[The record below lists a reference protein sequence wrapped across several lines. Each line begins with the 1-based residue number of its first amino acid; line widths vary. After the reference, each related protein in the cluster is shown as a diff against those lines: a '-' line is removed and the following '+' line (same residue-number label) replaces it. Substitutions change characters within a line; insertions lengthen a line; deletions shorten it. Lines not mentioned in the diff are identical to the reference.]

1 MADASEILYANLL
14 KGEAQRNYV
23 ALLYARDKPKP
34 QPKAEVGTVATRSDA
49 TPAKSKKPQ
58 GDLGKQQIIAVAGD
72 TIPIVFGKRAN
83 SIGGIWAQPAL
94 VKTSSTSFVGGFLYA
109 ISQGS
114 IVSSPVKHYAWL
126 GTQAINTLSNAA
138 SITLTHYYES
148 SATMEAAKNVCPIT
162 SGKVFCDYDAY
173 SYRKGEVYGGTAET
187 RFVFDDFAS
196 YYRNFKSIVRGEG
209 DTSNSL
215 IVFQNSGYRYYDNK
229 TGADVTA
236 SYWAYYGV
244 NPANTQ
250 TAANGIY
257 VSGVLVGCKTVGTI
271 TYLDNSNDTIYTA
284 PDPTYFTR
292 WGATG
297 PITTIAPAGTV
308 NNQAIP
314 ANPASTGTLYGA
326 EYEIALS
333 SYINPASP
341 PGNVDF
347 TTFAD
352 ITFLQIYGNIYDEP
366 DGAKYPTT
374 TRQISI
380 FYESGITVDLYS
392 GGLVGGVY
400 TTGASNQF
408 VDLAMYLFTLM
419 KRADGATTSSIASPI
434 DVSNLQSLA
443 TFCTTVGLFFNGI
456 IEESVNTIEYIS
468 KTAPFFL
475 LSFISSGGRYSL
487 QPLLPINASNGI
499 KVTALTPAITFT
511 EDDILPGSFQKQY
524 DDADERRAVNVSLIW
539 READPISIGIQRT
552 ISIRYS
558 TTASDAPV
566 VQFDMTDFCT
576 TAAHAT
582 IFGKYELARRKFS
595 THVIAFATPL
605 LTTSLIPTQII
616 KIERQRIS
624 SRGDNRSEIEWYQVT
639 NVKHNSSGITT
650 IQAAHFPVD
659 GSDIAKISNEVV
671 NGTFQVVG

>member
-1 MADASEILYANLL
+1 MADPSEILYANLL

-23 ALLYARDKPKP
+23 AMLYARDKPKP

-58 GDLGKQQIIAVAGD
+58 GDLGKQQIISVAGD

-83 SIGGIWAQPAL
+83 NIGGIWAQPSL
-94 VKTSSTSFVGGFLYA
+94 IKTGSNSFVGSFLYA
-109 ISQGS
+109 ISQGNMIS
-114 IVSSPVKHYAWL
+114 TPVKHYSWL
-126 GTQAINTLSNAA
+126 GTQTFNTLSNAA
-138 SITLTHYYES
+138 SITLTHYYAS
-148 SATMEAAKNVCPIT
+148 SATMEAAKNICPL
-162 SGKVFCDYDAY
+162 SGGQIFCDYDAY
-173 SYRKGEVYGGTAET
+173 SYLHPINGIE
-187 RFVFDDFAS
+187 
-196 YYRNFKSIVRGEG
+196 KSIRQYNDYTTLYFKVRNITRGVG
-209 DTSNSL
+209 DTSNST
-215 IVFQNSGYRYYDNK
+215 ITVPNSSITFYETK
-229 TGADVTA
+229 TGNDVTA
-236 SYWAYYGV
+236 NYWAYYGI
-244 NPANTQ
+244 NPNATVSII
-250 TAANGIY
+250 NGVY
-257 VSGVLVGCKTVGTI
+257 SGPTLIGGRTVGTI
-271 TYLDNSNDTIYTA
+271 NEISA
-284 PDPTYFTR
+284 GAYFSPNAAIFTP
-292 WGATG
+292 WGVTG
-297 PITTIAPAGTV
+297 PITEVRLGGTL
-308 NNQAIP
+308 NDQTNI
-314 ANPASTGTLYGA
+314 ANPPSTGTLYGIQL
-326 EYEIALS
+326 EEALS
-333 SYINPASP
+333 PYSNPASP
-341 PGNVDF
+341 PGDKDF

-352 ITFLQIYGNIYDEP
+352 ITFLQIDGNIYDES
-366 DGAKYPTT
+366 DNANFLTT

-400 TTGASNQF
+400 ATGASNQF
-408 VDLAMYLFTLM
+408 VDLAMYLFTLI
-419 KRADGATTSSIASPI
+419 KRADGASTASIASPI

-443 TFCTTVGLFFNGI
+443 TFCSTVGLFFNGI
-456 IEESVNTIEYIS
+456 IEESVNIIEYIS

-475 LSFISSGGRYSL
+475 LSFISSNGRYSF

-524 DDADERRAVNVSLIW
+524 DGADERRAVNISLIW

-552 ISIRYS
+552 VSIRYS

-566 VQFDMTDFCT
+566 IQFDMTDFCT

-624 SRGDNRSEIEWYQVT
+624 SRGDNRSEIEWYQVL
-639 NVKHNSSGITT
+639 NVKHSSSGVTT

-671 NGTFQVVG
+671 NGTFQVIS

>member
-14 KGEAQRNYV
+14 KGEAQQNYV
-23 ALLYARDKPKP
+23 TLLLARDRPNP

-162 SGKVFCDYDAY
+162 SGKVFCDYDAF
-173 SYRKGEVYGGTAET
+173 SYRGGYLYGTTESTFVY
-187 RFVFDDFAS
+187 DDFTF
-196 YYRNFKSIVRGEG
+196 YYHNVKEITRGEG

-215 IVFQNSGYRYYDNK
+215 IVFENSGWRFYDNK

-236 SYWAYYGV
+236 GWWSYFGV
-244 NPANTQ
+244 NPIGTQ
-250 TAANGIY
+250 SAANGIY
-257 VSGVLVGCKTVGTI
+257 VNNILVSCRTVGTI
-271 TYLDNSNDTIYTA
+271 EYLNNPNDTIYDA
-284 PDPTYFTR
+284 PYPTFFTR
-292 WGATG
+292 FGATG
-297 PITTIAPAGTV
+297 PITQITPPGIV
-308 NNQAIP
+308 NNQAVP
-314 ANPASTGTLYGA
+314 ANPASTGTLYGL

-333 SYINPASP
+333 PYTNPASP

-408 VDLAMYLFTLM
+408 VDLAMYLFTLI
-419 KRADGATTSSIASPI
+419 KRADGANTASIASPI

-443 TFCTTVGLFFNGI
+443 TFCSTVGLFFNGI
-456 IEESVNTIEYIS
+456 IEESVNAIEYIS

-475 LSFISSGGRYSL
+475 LSFVSSNGRYSL

-524 DDADERRAVNVSLIW
+524 DDADERRAVNISLIW

-639 NVKHNSSGITT
+639 NVKHNSSGVTT

>member
-1 MADASEILYANLL
+1 MAAAFEILYANIL

-23 ALLYARDKPKP
+23 ALLLARDNPKP
-34 QPKAEVGTVATRSDA
+34 QPKAEVGAVATRSDA
-49 TPAKSKKPQ
+49 TPAKAKKPQ
-58 GDLGKQQIIAVAGD
+58 ADIGKQQVVAAAGD
-72 TIPIVFGKRAN
+72 TVSIVFGKRAN
-83 SIGGIWAQPAL
+83 SIGGIWVQPPL
-94 VKTSSTSFVGGFLYA
+94 VKTASINFVGSFLYA
-109 ISQGS
+109 VSQGNM
-114 IVSSPVKHYAWL
+114 VSTPAKHYSWV
-126 GTQAINTLSNAA
+126 GTKNIKFLSNTA
-138 SITLTHYYES
+138 SITLTHYYAS
-148 SATMEAAKNVCPIT
+148 SATMEAAKNVCPIA
-162 SGKVFCDYDAY
+162 SGKIFCDFDAY
-173 SYRKGEVYGGTAET
+173 SCLNTLITASGAT
-187 RFVFDDFAS
+187 DRYFDYANL
-196 YYRNFKSIVRGEG
+196 YYRVSLITRGEG
-209 DTSNSL
+209 DTSNSTIL
-215 IVFQNSGYRYYDNK
+215 FANSGMLFYDNV
-229 TGADVTA
+229 TGSDVTA
-236 SYWAYYGV
+236 GYYSYYGI
-244 NPANTQ
+244 NPAT
-250 TAANGIY
+250 TFTRINGRF
-257 VSGVLVGCKTVGTI
+257 SGATLIGGDTVGTI
-271 TYLDNSNDTIYTA
+271 KSQPTTGFNS
-284 PDPTYFTR
+284 PLPTYFTR
-292 WGATG
+292 YGATG
-297 PITTIAPAGTV
+297 TITQVYPSGTL
-308 NNQAIP
+308 NNQTNVS
-314 ANPASTGTLYGA
+314 NPPSTGTLYGNQF
-326 EYEIALS
+326 EDQLS
-333 SYINPASP
+333 PYADPAAP
-341 PGNVDF
+341 PGNMDF

-352 ITFLQIYGNIYDEP
+352 ITFLEIDGDIYDAP
-366 DGAKYPTT
+366 DSGSFPTT

-400 TTGASNQF
+400 ATGASNQF

-434 DVSNLQSLA
+434 DVSNLQALA
-443 TFCTTVGLFFNGI
+443 TFCSTVGLFFNGI

-475 LSFISSGGRYSL
+475 LSFISSNGRYSL

-539 READPISIGIQRT
+539 RDADPLIIGIQRT

-624 SRGDNRSEIEWYQVT
+624 SKGDNRSEIEWYQVT
-639 NVKHNSSGITT
+639 NVKHNSSGVTT

>member
-23 ALLYARDKPKP
+23 AMLYARDNPKP
-34 QPKAEVGTVATRSDA
+34 QPKAAIGTVATRSDA

-83 SIGGIWAQPAL
+83 SIGGIWAQPSL
-94 VKTSSTSFVGGFLYA
+94 VKTASNLFVGSFLYA

-114 IVSSPVKHYAWL
+114 MVSSPVTHYAWL
-126 GTQAINTLSNAA
+126 GTRAINTLSNAA
-138 SITLTHYYES
+138 SITLTHYYAS
-148 SATMEAAKNVCPIT
+148 SATMEAAKNVCPL
-162 SGKVFCDYDAY
+162 SGGQIFCDYDAY
-173 SYRKGEVYGGTAET
+173 SYKRGYRFSTKEQITRYDDYTVYHAINREIT
-187 RFVFDDFAS
+187 RGV
-196 YYRNFKSIVRGEG
+196 G
-209 DTSNSL
+209 DTSNS
-215 IVFQNSGYRYYDNK
+215 ITMHSNSNFYFYDAN

-236 SYWAYYGV
+236 TFWAYLGI
-244 NPANTQ
+244 NPVGTF
-250 TAANGIY
+250 TAGNAIF
-257 VSGVLVGCKTVGTI
+257 SGASIIGGYTVGTI
-271 TYLDNSNDTIYTA
+271 IYLRGSAGTYTA
-284 PDPTYFTR
+284 PDPNFFTNR
-292 WGATG
+292 GSTG
-297 PITTIAPAGTV
+297 PISYIAPPGTI
-308 NNQAIP
+308 NNQVNLS
-314 ANPASTGTLYGA
+314 NPPSTGTLYGI
-326 EYEIALS
+326 EVESALS
-333 SYINPASP
+333 PYSNPASP
-341 PGNVDF
+341 PGNIDF

-352 ITFLQIYGNIYDEP
+352 ITFLQINGNIYDVS
-366 DGAKYPTT
+366 DGEDYPTT
-374 TRQISI
+374 TRQISV

-392 GGLVGGVY
+392 GGLVSNVY
-400 TTGASNQF
+400 ATGASNQF
-408 VDLAMYLFTLM
+408 VDLAMYLFTLI
-419 KRADGATTSSIASPI
+419 KRADGANTASISSPI

-443 TFCTTVGLFFNGI
+443 TFCTNVGLFFNGI
-456 IEESVNTIEYIS
+456 VEESVNAIEYIS

-566 VQFDMTDFCT
+566 IQFDMTDFCT

-582 IFGKYELARRKFS
+582 TFGKYELARRKFS

-624 SRGDNRSEIEWYQVT
+624 SRGDNRSEIEWYQVQ
-639 NVKHNSSGITT
+639 NVKHDSAGVTT
-650 IQAAHFPVD
+650 IQATHFPVD
-659 GSDIAKISNEVV
+659 GSDIARISNEVI
-671 NGTFQVVG
+671 NGTFQVIS

>member
-1 MADASEILYANLL
+1 MGITWN
-14 KGEAQRNYV
+14 
-23 ALLYARDKPKP
+23 PKP
-34 QPKAEVGTVATRSDA
+34 QPKAEVGAVATRSDA
-49 TPAKSKKPQ
+49 TPAKAKKPQ
-58 GDLGKQQIIAVAGD
+58 ADIGKQQVVAAAGD
-72 TIPIVFGKRAN
+72 TVSIVFGKRAN
-83 SIGGIWAQPAL
+83 SIGGIWVQPPL
-94 VKTSSTSFVGGFLYA
+94 VKTASINFVGSFLYA
-109 ISQGS
+109 VSQGNM
-114 IVSSPVKHYAWL
+114 VSTPAKHYSWV
-126 GTQAINTLSNAA
+126 GTKNIKFLSNTA
-138 SITLTHYYES
+138 SITLTHYYAS
-148 SATMEAAKNVCPIT
+148 SATMEAAKNVCPIA
-162 SGKVFCDYDAY
+162 SGKIFCDFDAY
-173 SYRKGEVYGGTAET
+173 SCLNTLITASGAT
-187 RFVFDDFAS
+187 DRYFDYANLYNRIS
-196 YYRNFKSIVRGEG
+196 LITRGEG
-209 DTSNSL
+209 DTSNSTIL
-215 IVFQNSGYRYYDNK
+215 FANSGMLFYDNV
-229 TGADVTA
+229 TGSDVTA
-236 SYWAYYGV
+236 GYWSYYGI
-244 NPANTQ
+244 NPAT
-250 TAANGIY
+250 TFWRINGRF
-257 VSGVLVGCKTVGTI
+257 SGATLIGGDTVGTI
-271 TYLDNSNDTIYTA
+271 KSQPTTGFNS
-284 PDPTYFTR
+284 PLPSYFTR
-292 WGATG
+292 YGATG
-297 PITTIAPAGTV
+297 TITQVYPSGTL
-308 NNQAIP
+308 NNQTNVS
-314 ANPASTGTLYGA
+314 NPPSTGILYGNQL
-326 EYEIALS
+326 EDQLS
-333 SYINPASP
+333 PYADPAAP
-341 PGNVDF
+341 PGNMDF

-352 ITFLQIYGNIYDEP
+352 ITFLEIDGDIYDAP
-366 DGAKYPTT
+366 DSGSFPTT

-400 TTGASNQF
+400 ATGASNQF

-434 DVSNLQSLA
+434 DVSNLQALA
-443 TFCTTVGLFFNGI
+443 TFCSTVGLFFNGI

-475 LSFISSGGRYSL
+475 LSFISSNGRYSL

-539 READPISIGIQRT
+539 RDADPLIIGIQRT

-624 SRGDNRSEIEWYQVT
+624 SKGDNRSEIEWYQVT
-639 NVKHNSSGITT
+639 NVKHNSSGVTT

>member
-1 MADASEILYANLL
+1 MAAAFEILYANIL

-23 ALLYARDKPKP
+23 ALLLARDNPKP
-34 QPKAEVGTVATRSDA
+34 QPKAEVGAVATRSDA
-49 TPAKSKKPQ
+49 TPAKAKKPQ
-58 GDLGKQQIIAVAGD
+58 ADIGKQQVVAAAGD
-72 TIPIVFGKRAN
+72 TVSIVFGKRAN
-83 SIGGIWAQPAL
+83 SIGGIWVQPPL
-94 VKTSSTSFVGGFLYA
+94 VKTASINFVGSFLYA
-109 ISQGS
+109 VSQGNM
-114 IVSSPVKHYAWL
+114 VSTPAKHYSWV
-126 GTQAINTLSNAA
+126 GTKNIKFLSNTA
-138 SITLTHYYES
+138 SITLTHYYAS
-148 SATMEAAKNVCPIT
+148 SATMEAAKNVCPIA
-162 SGKVFCDYDAY
+162 SGKIFCDFDAY
-173 SYRKGEVYGGTAET
+173 SCLNTLITASGATDRYFDYANLYNRLSRIT
-187 RFVFDDFAS
+187 RGD
-196 YYRNFKSIVRGEG
+196 G
-209 DTSNSL
+209 DTSNATIL
-215 IVFQNSGYRYYDNK
+215 FPNSGMLFYDNV

-236 SYWAYYGV
+236 GYWSYYGI
-244 NPANTQ
+244 NPAT
-250 TAANGIY
+250 TSTRINGRF
-257 VSGVLVGCKTVGTI
+257 SGATLIGGDTVGTI
-271 TYLDNSNDTIYTA
+271 KSQPTTGFNS
-284 PDPTYFTR
+284 PLPTYFTR
-292 WGATG
+292 YGATG
-297 PITTIAPAGTV
+297 TITQVYPSGTL
-308 NNQAIP
+308 NNQTNVS
-314 ANPASTGTLYGA
+314 NPPSTGTLYGNQF
-326 EYEIALS
+326 EDQLS
-333 SYINPASP
+333 PYADPTAP
-341 PGNVDF
+341 PGNMDF

-352 ITFLQIYGNIYDEP
+352 ITFLEIDGDIYDAP
-366 DGAKYPTT
+366 DSGSYPTT

-392 GGLVGGVY
+392 GGLVSNVY
-400 TTGASNQF
+400 ATGASNQF

-419 KRADGATTSSIASPI
+419 KRANGATTSSIASPI
-434 DVSNLQSLA
+434 DVSNLQALA
-443 TFCTTVGLFFNGI
+443 TFCSTVGLFFNGI

-475 LSFISSGGRYSL
+475 LSFISSNGRYSL

-539 READPISIGIQRT
+539 RDADPLIIGIQRT

-624 SRGDNRSEIEWYQVT
+624 SKGDNRSEIEWYQVT
-639 NVKHNSSGITT
+639 NVKHNSSGVTT

-659 GSDIAKISNEVV
+659 GSDIARISNEVV

>member
-23 ALLYARDKPKP
+23 AMLYARDNPKP
-34 QPKAEVGTVATRSDA
+34 QPKAAIGTVATRSDA

-83 SIGGIWAQPAL
+83 SIGGIWAQPSL
-94 VKTSSTSFVGGFLYA
+94 VKTASNLFVGSFLYA

-114 IVSSPVKHYAWL
+114 MVSSPVTHYAWL
-126 GTQAINTLSNAA
+126 GTRAINTLSNAA
-138 SITLTHYYES
+138 SITLTHYYAS
-148 SATMEAAKNVCPIT
+148 SATMEAAKNVCPL
-162 SGKVFCDYDAY
+162 SGGQIFCDYDAY
-173 SYRKGEVYGGTAET
+173 SYKRGYRFSAKEQINRYDDYTVYYAINREIT
-187 RFVFDDFAS
+187 RGV
-196 YYRNFKSIVRGEG
+196 G
-209 DTSNSL
+209 DTSNS
-215 IVFQNSGYRYYDNK
+215 ITMHINSNFYFYDAN

-236 SYWAYYGV
+236 TFWAYLGI
-244 NPANTQ
+244 NPVGTF
-250 TAANGIY
+250 TAGNAIF
-257 VSGVLVGCKTVGTI
+257 SGASIIGGYTVGTI
-271 TYLDNSNDTIYTA
+271 IYLRGSAGTYTA
-284 PDPTYFTR
+284 PDPNFFTNR
-292 WGATG
+292 GSTG
-297 PITTIAPAGTV
+297 PISYIAPPGTI
-308 NNQAIP
+308 NNQANLS
-314 ANPASTGTLYGA
+314 NPPSTGTLYGI
-326 EYEIALS
+326 EVETALS
-333 SYINPASP
+333 PYSDPASP
-341 PGNVDF
+341 PGNIDF

-352 ITFLQIYGNIYDEP
+352 ITFLQINGNIYDVS
-366 DGAKYPTT
+366 DGEDYPTT
-374 TRQISI
+374 TRQISV

-392 GGLVGGVY
+392 GGLVSNVY
-400 TTGASNQF
+400 ATGASNQF
-408 VDLAMYLFTLM
+408 VDLAMYLFTLI
-419 KRADGATTSSIASPI
+419 KRADGANTASISSPI

-443 TFCTTVGLFFNGI
+443 TFCTNVGLFFNGI
-456 IEESVNTIEYIS
+456 VEESVNAIEYIS

-475 LSFISSGGRYSL
+475 LSFVSSNGRYSL

-499 KVTALTPAITFT
+499 KVTALTPTVTFT

-566 VQFDMTDFCT
+566 IQFDMTDFCT

-582 IFGKYELARRKFS
+582 TFGKYELARRKFS

-624 SRGDNRSEIEWYQVT
+624 SRGDNRSEIEWYQVQ
-639 NVKHNSSGITT
+639 NVKHDSAGVTT
-650 IQAAHFPVD
+650 IQATHFPVD
-659 GSDIAKISNEVV
+659 GSDIARISNEVV